1 MWINVIGQSRTKH
14 ILQSAIHSGK
24 LPGAYLFAGPEG
36 TGKDAAAFELAKALN
51 CLNPQM
57 DERSSMDGAE
67 ACDECSNC
75 ISISALASPAVTFV
89 HALTKDISAEGAA
102 QKDEDIEAIRE
113 QLAAKA
119 ADPYYN
125 LDIPRATS
133 IQIGQIR
140 ELRLALSR
148 SLSGGKKRVVIVS
161 EADMMNPQAQ
171 NAFLKTLEEPHSNT
185 LIILTSSNASRLLP
199 TVLSRCQLV
208 RFDLLSAKEISE
220 ALIKRDELPPAQAE
234 FLARLSGGSYS
245 RAREAIGEDVQE
257 MRNQIVS
264 FLRMGLSRSRRNA
277 ALEIDKF
284 LPRAAGGKFLDKR
297 QAVERRLTLLT
308 LWLRDALALS
318 TKAESEIVNFDQK
331 EDLMKFVTR
340 LGEPKRIIEAI
351 SAVDKAM
358 HLTKLQLQLRPV
370 MLQLVMDLEAALV

>member
-1 MWINVIGQSRTKH
+1 MWTNVIGQARVKH
-14 ILQSAIHSGK
+14 IIQSAIHAGK
-24 LPGAYLFAGPEG
+24 LPGAYLFSGPEG
-36 TGKDAAAFELAKALN
+36 TGKDAAAFEIAKALN
-51 CLNPQM
+51 CLDP
-57 DERSSMDGAE
+57 RMDGAE
-67 ACDECSNC
+67 ACDECASC
-75 ISISALASPAVTFV
+75 VSIASLASSVVTFV
-89 HALTKDISAEGAA
+89 HALAKDVSESAA
-102 QKDEDIEAIRE
+102 QKGDEIEAIRE
-113 QLAAKA
+113 QLAAKV

-125 LDIPRATS
+125 LDIPRATA

-148 SLSGGKKRVVIVS
+148 SLSGGRRRVVIVS
-161 EADMMNPQAQ
+161 EADMMNAQAQ

-199 TVLSRCQLV
+199 TVLSRCQIV
-208 RFDLLSAKEISE
+208 RFDLLSSGEIAS
-220 ALIKRDELPPAQAE
+220 ALIEREELPQEQAE
-234 FLARLSGGSYS
+234 FLARPSGGSYS
-245 RAREAIGEDVQE
+245 RARETIGEDVQE

-264 FLRMGLSRSRRNA
+264 FLRMGLSKSRRNA
-277 ALEIDKF
+277 TIEIDKF

-318 TKAESEIVNFDQK
+318 TLAESEIVNFDQK

-340 LGEPKRIIEAI
+340 LGEPKRIIAAI
-351 SAVDKAM
+351 SAVDRAM

-370 MLQLVMDLEAALV
+370 MLQLVMDLETALV